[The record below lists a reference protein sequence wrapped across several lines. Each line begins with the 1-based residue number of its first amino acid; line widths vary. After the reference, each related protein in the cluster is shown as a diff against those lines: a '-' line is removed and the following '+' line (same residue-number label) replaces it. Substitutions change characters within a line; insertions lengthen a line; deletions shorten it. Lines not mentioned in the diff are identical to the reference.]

1 MECMSDGSVA
11 QRFNRRKVPEKVVAS
26 IVKQICDGL
35 KYMHIENII
44 HRDIKPDNVF
54 IHEVIIYLC
63 KDYIKLGDFGC
74 SVFSDSKRNTM
85 VGSLAYFSPEQ
96 LNNESYD
103 EKIDIW
109 SVGILCYELLTG
121 RSPFEEEIMKI
132 TRREK

>member
-1 MECMSDGSVA
+1 
-11 QRFNRRKVPEKVVAS
+11 VPEKVVAS

-54 IHEVIIYLC
+54 IHEVICYLC
-63 KDYIKLGDFGC
+63 QDYIKLGDFGC

-121 RSPFEEEIMKI
+121 RSPFEEDIMKI
-132 TRREK
+132 TRREKEAKLP